1 MNRQILVLLLLVA
14 SVLSG
19 HADDRRRKHHQPVP
33 DVPPVA
39 IAIEDTIWPESEDS
53 LLAEGDS
60 LPWEERIRHRLNRLC
75 NGPLSKTSQIGLV
88 VRDLTTGQDIIAHNP
103 RQRMRPA
110 SCQKLVTA
118 ISALHF
124 LGPGYPVRTELRIDG
139 NITTDSVLQGDVCV
153 VGRMDPLLAQGDVYR
168 MARTLRQA
176 GIKSINGSVVL
187 DISARDSVPFGWG
200 WCWDDKWGPLSALT
214 VNTKDRFAQEFFNDL
229 DQEGI
234 VLGPQGFVQ
243 GRCPANSRLLM
254 TVEHTIAQILVRT
267 MKNSDNIHAESVF
280 QQLAMMSGRPWAGR
294 KQAVAQIKQLM
305 QQLNIPDEDYQ
316 IADGSGLSLYN
327 YLTPQLLVR
336 LLDYA
341 WSETRIRQALLPTLP
356 VAGSDGT
363 LEKRMRGTPAAG
375 RVMAKTGTVEGISSL
390 AGYVMA
396 PNGHTLAFSIINQG
410 VRTTSQGKTF
420 QDHVCEI
427 LSEE

>member
-1 MNRQILVLLLLVA
+1 MNRQILFLLLIAA
-14 SVLSG
+14 SILSG
-19 HADDRRRKHHQPVP
+19 QADDRRRKHRQPVP
-33 DVPPVA
+33 DVPPIAVA
-39 IAIEDTIWPESEDS
+39 QTDTIWPKDEDS
-53 LLAEGDS
+53 LLAEDDS
-60 LPWEERIRHRLNRLC
+60 LPWEERIRQQLTRLC
-75 NGPLSKTSQIGLV
+75 YSPLSKTSQIGLV
-88 VRDLTTGQDIIAHNP
+88 VRDLTTGQEILSHNP

-118 ISALHF
+118 IAALHF
-124 LGPGYPVRTELRIDG
+124 LGPDYPVRTELRING
-139 NITTDSVLQGDVCV
+139 EIRTDSTLQGDVFIL
-153 VGRMDPLLAQGDVYR
+153 GRMDPLLAQGDVYR

-176 GIKSINGSVVL
+176 GIKNINGRVVL
-187 DISARDSVPFGWG
+187 DLSARDSVPMGWG

-214 VNTKDRFAQEFFNDL
+214 VNTKDRFAQELFSDL

-243 GRCPANSRLLM
+243 GRCPSNSRLLM

-280 QQLAMMSGRPWAGR
+280 QQLAIMSGRPWAGR
-294 KQAVAQIKQLM
+294 KQAVTQIKQLLS
-305 QQLNIPDEDYQ
+305 QLNVPDEDYQ

-327 YLTPQLLVR
+327 YLTPQMLVS

-341 WSETRIRQALLPTLP
+341 WSQPRIRQALLPTLP
-356 VAGSDGT
+356 IAGSDGT
-363 LEKRMRGTPAAG
+363 LEKRMRGTSAAN
-375 RVMAKTGTVEGISSL
+375 RVMAKTGSVEGISSL
-390 AGYVMA
+390 AGYVLA

-410 VRTTSQGKTF
+410 VRTTAQGRNF
-420 QDHVCEI
+420 QDRVCEI

>member
-1 MNRQILVLLLLVA
+1 
-14 SVLSG
+14 
-19 HADDRRRKHHQPVP
+19 
-33 DVPPVA
+33 
-39 IAIEDTIWPESEDS
+39 
-53 LLAEGDS
+53 
-60 LPWEERIRHRLNRLC
+60 
-75 NGPLSKTSQIGLV
+75 
-88 VRDLTTGQDIIAHNP
+88 
-103 RQRMRPA
+103 
-110 SCQKLVTA
+110 
-118 ISALHF
+118 
-124 LGPGYPVRTELRIDG
+124 
-139 NITTDSVLQGDVCV
+139 
-153 VGRMDPLLAQGDVYR
+153 
-168 MARTLRQA
+168 
-176 GIKSINGSVVL
+176 
-187 DISARDSVPFGWG
+187 
-200 WCWDDKWGPLSALT
+200 
-214 VNTKDRFAQEFFNDL
+214 
-229 DQEGI
+229 
-234 VLGPQGFVQ
+234 
-243 GRCPANSRLLM
+243 
-254 TVEHTIAQILVRT
+254 
-267 MKNSDNIHAESVF
+267 
-280 QQLAMMSGRPWAGR
+280 MMSGRPWAGR

-390 AGYVMA
+390 AGYVLA